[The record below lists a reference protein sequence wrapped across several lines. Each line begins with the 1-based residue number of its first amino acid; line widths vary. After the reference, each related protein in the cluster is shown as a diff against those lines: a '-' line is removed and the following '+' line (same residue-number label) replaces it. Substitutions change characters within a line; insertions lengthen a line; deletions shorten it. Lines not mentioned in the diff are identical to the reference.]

1 MSNLSLSGFEELVLL
16 AVAAQHKQA
25 YGVSIKESLEQQLDK
40 KVNLSAVHVTLK
52 RMSEKGFV
60 RSEFGGITKE
70 RGGRRKKF
78 YIISAS
84 GKAAL
89 DKQYEIRT
97 HMYRQ
102 IPKLSFD

>member
-1 MSNLSLSGFEELVLL
+1 MSGFEELVLL
-16 AVAAQHKQA
+16 AVAAQYKQA
-25 YGVSIKESLEQQLDK
+25 YGVSIKKSLEEQLDK

-78 YIISAS
+78 YTISAT

-89 DKQYEIRT
+89 DKQYEVRIR
-97 HMYRQ
+97 MYRQ
-102 IPKLSFD
+102 IPKISFD